1 MRYYPINLNIH
12 GRHCLVVG
20 GGEVAS
26 RKVETLLDCGATVT
40 VVSPVFTG
48 ALESMR
54 EDPNVRLLY
63 RSYEPA
69 DLEEKFLVIG
79 ATDDMALN
87 RRISADAENRR
98 MLCNIADVP
107 EACNFIL
114 PSMIRQ
120 GDFMLTISTSGKS
133 PAFAKHL
140 RRQLQDAYGPEYAR
154 FLNLMG
160 AIRKRLLAEAHA
172 PEAHKHLFKQLIEN
186 NLVDLIRQ
194 NDIKTINR
202 VLYDVLGEGFE
213 YTALMQE
220 IETQEASGS

>member
-114 PSMIRQ
+114 PSVIRQ
-120 GDFMLTISTSGKS
+120 GDFVLTISTSGKS

-140 RRQLQDAYGPEYAR
+140 RRRLAADYGIEYAR
-154 FLNLMG
+154 FLQLMG
-160 AIRKRLLAEAHA
+160 AIRKRLLAEEHA
-172 PEAHKHLFKQLIEN
+172 PEAHKHLFQRLIEN
-186 NLVDLIRQ
+186 DLVELIRKDEVGQ
-194 NDIKTINR
+194 INR
-202 VLYDVLGEGFE
+202 VLFEVLGEGFD
-213 YTALMQE
+213 YNALINESADSQE
-220 IETQEASGS
+220 EGP